1 MALAVNFPT
10 PLKLTYQALAV
21 AEIDCRRTDRTHPL
35 FLSEVPPEEQGAH
48 PPSNAH
54 VMAMHDVLMTWVF
67 APSRSASDTPPEP
80 AAAAAEA
87 GEPLAPVPAPR
98 NYVQGM
104 SDLFSPLYVVLE
116 GEQWLCYAL
125 FENQME
131 RHADNFLVDQS
142 GMARQL
148 AELQS
153 LLRVMDRGLYHHFG
167 ESNTALY
174 RLNTRADTLPAETTG
189 SLNLFFCF
197 RWFLTSFKRE
207 FSFDDTIKLWEIFFT
222 DYLGTHFHHFFA
234 LAILEANRDVIVRYL
249 REFDEVRFP
258 SGLCCPQFFADA
270 VESEQILKYI
280 NELSQTLDLAT
291 LISDAE
297 VLYLTLREIV
307 DASTPAP
314 KPESGLRQRN
324 VGRNADRVV
333 GDFPP
338 TEEDAEEVKRERVR
352 MATRREVETL
362 RTLLE

>member
-1 MALAVNFPT
+1 M
-10 PLKLTYQALAV
+10 KG
-21 AEIDCRRTDRTHPL
+21 
-35 FLSEVPPEEQGAH
+35 LS
-48 PPSNAH
+48 
-54 VMAMHDVLMTWVF
+54 
-67 APSRSASDTPPEP
+67 
-80 AAAAAEA
+80 
-87 GEPLAPVPAPR
+87 
-98 NYVQGM
+98 
-104 SDLFSPLYVVLE
+104 
-116 GEQWLCYAL
+116 
-125 FENQME
+125 
-131 RHADNFLVDQS
+131 
-142 GMARQL
+142 
-148 AELQS
+148 
-153 LLRVMDRGLYHHFG
+153 
-167 ESNTALY
+167 
-174 RLNTRADTLPAETTG
+174 TRADTLPAETTG

-258 SGLCCPQFFADA
+258 SVFCYPRRLFANA
-270 VESEQILKYI
+270 FAPEQILKYI

>member
-1 MALAVNFPT
+1 M
-10 PLKLTYQALAV
+10 
-21 AEIDCRRTDRTHPL
+21 
-35 FLSEVPPEEQGAH
+35 
-48 PPSNAH
+48 
-54 VMAMHDVLMTWVF
+54 
-67 APSRSASDTPPEP
+67 
-80 AAAAAEA
+80 
-87 GEPLAPVPAPR
+87 
-98 NYVQGM
+98 
-104 SDLFSPLYVVLE
+104 
-116 GEQWLCYAL
+116 
-125 FENQME
+125 
-131 RHADNFLVDQS
+131 
-142 GMARQL
+142 
-148 AELQS
+148 
-153 LLRVMDRGLYHHFG
+153 
-167 ESNTALY
+167 
-174 RLNTRADTLPAETTG
+174 
-189 SLNLFFCF
+189 FFCF

-249 REFDEVRFP
+249 REFDEVRLP
-258 SGLCCPQFFADA
+258 SVFCCLRFLFANA
-270 VESEQILKYI
+270 FAPTQILKYI

-314 KPESGLRQRN
+314 ESESGLRQRN

-352 MATRREVETL
+352 KATRREVETL